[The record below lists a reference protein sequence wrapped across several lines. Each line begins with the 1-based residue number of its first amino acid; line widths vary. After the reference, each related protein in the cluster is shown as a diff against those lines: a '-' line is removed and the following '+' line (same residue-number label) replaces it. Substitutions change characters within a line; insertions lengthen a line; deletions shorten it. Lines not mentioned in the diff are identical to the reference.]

1 MLVVVADDA
10 KVFHVAGCEFIH
22 DKARVR
28 TLTAKQAIEEGDTPC
43 LRCLR
48 KYLDVA
54 RAGRLLK
61 DTEARADAGLDSDEE
76 EGPPPGQ

>member
-28 TLTAKQAIEEGDTPC
+28 TLTARQAIEEGDTPC

-48 KYLDVA
+48 KYLSMAKTGRPVGNSEA
-54 RAGRLLK
+54 SAG
-61 DTEARADAGLDSDEE
+61 DGPDSDEQ